1 MIDTVVAAVSE
12 QARIVLLLREMQC
25 VKIISIG

>member
-12 QARIVLLLREMQC
+12 QARIDLLLREMQC